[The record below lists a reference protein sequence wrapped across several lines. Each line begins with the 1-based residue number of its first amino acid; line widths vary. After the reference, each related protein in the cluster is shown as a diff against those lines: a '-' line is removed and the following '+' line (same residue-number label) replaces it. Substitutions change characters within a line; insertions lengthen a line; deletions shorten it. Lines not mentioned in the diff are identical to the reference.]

1 MTVPHTLDDSL
12 PPSEE
17 PAPFFATEDAFLQ
30 AVYANWTYFIR
41 FLIKHYP
48 QLFER
53 ERETGSRAPINAG
66 WWVCMTVPRA
76 HRTFDAL
83 LGRCDVQ
90 DILLD
95 AMERCLKPLNT
106 THYTRYTPLRRGCRV
121 QFTTWFVSQLRS
133 CAWSRCR
140 TEQRRR
146 QRAKPR
152 HQPPPSVQEKDTTA
166 IAVDT
171 FIAHALATPED
182 MERES
187 EERPETAQSGEP
199 SHDPY
204 NALDARL
211 DLATL
216 MVTLTEPEQTIVR
229 TRLTEDIVG
238 KELAEALD
246 YTPSQVRSKMS
257 YIVKKMRSNI
267 QEDDDIFPHNID
279 NGA

>member
-66 WWVCMTVPRA
+66 WWVFMTVPRA

-95 AMERCLKPLNT
+95 ALERCLNPLNA

-133 CAWSRCR
+133 CTWSRCR

-152 HQPPPSVQEKDTTA
+152 HQPPPSVQEENTTT

-171 FIAHALATPED
+171 CITHALATPED
-182 MERES
+182 VEMPI
-187 EERPETAQSGEP
+187 EEGPNTVQNGEP
-199 SHDPY
+199 SHNPY
-204 NALDARL
+204 SVLDARL
-211 DLATL
+211 DIDNL
-216 MVTLTEPEQTIVR
+216 MVHLTELEKAILR
-229 TRLTEDIVG
+229 IRLTDDVTG
-238 KELAEALD
+238 KELEEALG
-246 YTPSQVRSKMS
+246 YTPSQARSKLS
-257 YIVKKMRSNI
+257 YIMKKMRRVITKN
-267 QEDDDIFPHNID
+267 EHIFPQNFD
-279 NGA
+279 FCE